1 MTSPTVAVGG
11 VAAGATTGALI
22 AIGHRLGSVGLPF
35 AAIGAIVQPRES
47 TLGATASVSIG
58 LLVHVAVVFAW
69 SAIFVWFV
77 ARFAHAIRGALL
89 VAIAEFLVSGF
100 IASATSS
107 GLASVLPLGDRLV
120 YAVVLAAALVLG
132 MRFAPPLLRSA

>member
-35 AAIGAIVQPRES
+35 AAIGAIIQPRAS
-47 TLGATASVSIG
+47 TLGATTSVGIG
-58 LLVHVAVVFAW
+58 LLVHVAVVFVW
-69 SAIFVWFV
+69 SAIFVSLMR
-77 ARFAHAIRGALL
+77 RFARVFITALL
-89 VAIAEFLVSGF
+89 VAIAQFVLSGMVAR
-100 IASATSS
+100 IASS

-120 YAVVLAAALVLG
+120 YAVVLGAALVVG

>member
-1 MTSPTVAVGG
+1 MTSSTVAVGG

-35 AAIGAIVQPRES
+35 AAVGAIVQPRAP
-47 TLGATASVSIG
+47 TLAASASVTIG
-58 LLVHVAVVFAW
+58 LLVHVAVVFVW
-69 SAIFVWFV
+69 SAIFVWLV
-77 ARFAHAIRGALL
+77 RRSARAFIPALL
-89 VAIAEFLVSGF
+89 VAIAQFLLSGV
-100 IASATSS
+100 IAHVASS

-120 YAVVLAAALVLG
+120 YAVILGAALVVG